1 MKNILE
7 KSLDNRI
14 EILKEQF
21 PECFYRDG
29 NLNIQKLQEILEP
42 SNKVFKD
49 SYSLNWLGKT
59 YARKLAQLPISTVLS
74 EDKEHNEKE
83 ENKKSENVYIKGDNL
98 EALRHLISAYSEKIK
113 MIYIDPPYNTKNGE
127 FVYNDNRSF
136 TEKELE
142 KLMAENII
150 VEDEK
155 ERILY
160 WIDNKSSSHSAWLTF
175 MFPRIYLARKLLRED
190 GVIFISIDDNEA
202 SQLKLLC
209 DEVFGEENFI
219 AEIIIVVNP
228 GGRDYNQIAVTH
240 EYLFCYGKSGN
251 SELLEV
257 EKNIKFDMVD
267 VRGGYE
273 IRELRNRNP
282 KFTADNRPNL
292 FYPFYVNAEV
302 VDRYGYNQ
310 VSLLKNEKFNVEV
323 YPYNSAGKKSV
334 WRWGVPKAGSNID
347 LTNIENSEI
356 VAKIKKNGEY
366 NIYEK
371 CRKATTK
378 VKSIWSETEM
388 RTEDGTRLVRELFV
402 STPFD
407 HPKPLIFL
415 KKILQ
420 IGTSKNDIILD
431 FFSGSATTAH
441 AVMQLNAEDGGNRK
455 YIMVQLEEEI
465 EEGKEAYKFC
475 KENNLP
481 TNITSIGI
489 ERIKRASKKIKE
501 ETKAEID
508 YGFKIYSVKDL
519 PNTMIESIEKF
530 DPNTIKLFETKLLTE
545 EEKNA
550 ILTTYKVFDGN
561 MLNENI
567 ESINL
572 GDSLGYKVGN
582 ILYLIDEIKSSSVI
596 KNIIEKLDLDRDFSI
611 SKIVIYGYS
620 QIEGKYRTE
629 LCENIKTYANKKS
642 AKIDVEVRY

>member
-21 PECFYRDG
+21 PECFDRDG
-29 NLNIQKLQEILEP
+29 NLNIKKLQEIVEP

-49 SYSLNWLGKT
+49 SYGLNWLGKT

-98 EALRHLISAYSEKIK
+98 ETLRHLISAYSEKIK

-175 MFPRIYLARKLLRED
+175 MFPRIYLARKLLKED

-209 DEVFGEENFI
+209 DEIFGEENFI
-219 AEIIIVVNP
+219 GEFIKQSKVGGGSDSKHIVKEHENLITYSKKIEKFPEMYQSHELEYLKRYKEEDDKGKYFWDTFARPGLKNPIIYDVIAPDGEIITNGWIRSKERFLEEYANGIIRFVKKNNGDWSVQFKQYLNVEGKKP
-228 GGRDYNQIAVTH
+228 RSMTTNFGGTIDGKNEQK
-240 EYLFCYGKSGN
+240 ELFKNDKIFSYPKS
-251 SELLEV
+251 SFYIETI
-257 EKNIKFDMVD
+257 IKF
-267 VRGGYE
+267 
-273 IRELRNRNP
+273 LNP
-282 KFTADNRPNL
+282 KSKD
-292 FYPFYVNAEV
+292 
-302 VDRYGYNQ
+302 
-310 VSLLKNEKFNVEV
+310 
-323 YPYNSAGKKSV
+323 
-334 WRWGVPKAGSNID
+334 D
-347 LTNIENSEI
+347 L
-356 VAKIKKNGEY
+356 
-366 NIYEK
+366 
-371 CRKATTK
+371 
-378 VKSIWSETEM
+378 
-388 RTEDGTRLVRELFV
+388 
-402 STPFD
+402 
-407 HPKPLIFL
+407 
-415 KKILQ
+415 
-420 IGTSKNDIILD
+420 ILD

-489 ERIKRASKKIKE
+489 ERIKRAAKKIKE

-519 PNTMIESIEKF
+519 PNTITESIEKF
-530 DPNTIKLFETKLLTE
+530 DPNTIKLFESKLLTE
-545 EEKNA
+545 EEKKS

-611 SKIVIYGYS
+611 SKIVIYGYC